1 MGARKMENSMR
12 TLLGCVLALALVGC
26 QQEKANEGKPATTAP
41 AASGAQPQTDEQKAL
56 YALGMSMARQVAMFD
71 LSAEDLVFVQA
82 GLEAKVLGKQP
93 AVEFEAFAP
102 KLNEL
107 ARTRSAARAEKEKEK
122 SKAFLEQAAKEKG
135 AQVTESGLVFI
146 SQQEGTGPSPAPTD
160 KVTVHYRGTL
170 TDGTEFDSSH
180 KRGQPATFPL
190 NGVIPCWQEG
200 VAKMKKG
207 GKAKLVCPS
216 SIAYGDRGTPN
227 IPGGAALV
235 FEVELLDIATP
246 EQQPQ
251 QQMRPPA
258 GQPQP
263 KK

>member
-1 MGARKMENSMR
+1 MENPMR
-12 TLLGCVLALALVGC
+12 TLLGCVVALALVGC
-26 QQEKANEGKPATTAP
+26 QQEKTQDGKATTAAP
-41 AASGAQPQTDEQKAL
+41 ATSGAQPQTEEQKTM
-56 YALGMSMARQVAMFD
+56 YALGMSMARQIAVFD
-71 LSAEDLVFVQA
+71 LTAEELKFVEA
-82 GLEAKVLGKQP
+82 GLEAQALGKEP
-93 AVEFEAFAP
+93 AVEFEQYAP

-107 ARTRSAARAEKEKEK
+107 ARTRSTARAQKEQEK

-135 AQVTESGLVFI
+135 AVVTESGLVFI
-146 SQQEGTGPSPAPTD
+146 PQQEGTGESPAPTD
-160 KVTVHYRGTL
+160 RVTVHYRGTL

-235 FEVELLDIATP
+235 FEVELIDIAKGG
-246 EQQPQ
+246 QQP
-251 QQMRPPA
+251 P
-258 GQPQP
+258 QPQAPQQP

>member
-1 MGARKMENSMR
+1 MR

-26 QQEKANEGKPATTAP
+26 QQDKTQDGKATTTAAP

-56 YALGMSMARQVAMFD
+56 YALGMSVARQISVFD
-71 LSAEDLVFVQA
+71 LSAQDLEFVKA
-82 GLEAKVLGKQP
+82 GLEAKVLGKEP
-93 AVEFEAFAP
+93 AVELEQYAP

-122 SKAFLEQAAKEKG
+122 AKAFLEQAAKEKG
-135 AQVTESGLVFI
+135 AVVTESGLVFI
-146 SQQEGTGPSPAPTD
+146 SQQEGTGESPVATD
-160 KVTVHYRGTL
+160 RVTVHYRGTL

-216 SIAYGDRGTPN
+216 TIAYGDRGTPN

-235 FEVELLDIATP
+235 FEVELIDIAKAGQQP
-246 EQQPQ
+246 AAQQQPQ
-251 QQMRPPA
+251 PPP
-258 GQPQP
+258 QPPQP